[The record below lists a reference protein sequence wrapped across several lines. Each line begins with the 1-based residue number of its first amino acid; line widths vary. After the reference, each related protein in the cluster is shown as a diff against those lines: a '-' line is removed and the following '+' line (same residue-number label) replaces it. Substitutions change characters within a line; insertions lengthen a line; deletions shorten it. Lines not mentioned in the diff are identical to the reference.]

1 MKKSLFGLFHHEE
14 DRKWYVNV
22 LISVFALIGVL
33 VLPSIFALIIKD
45 IIKNKYV
52 CSLIGSLIFGL
63 ILVFLYRRD
72 LKKELNIYIKGFG
85 KIFKLSLKYYF
96 VGILL
101 TITFSVLLAGVLKGS
116 SQNETLVRELLYSHT
131 LYMFINIVFI
141 APVIEEL
148 VYRKSVSTWIK
159 NKWVFAIVSGILFGS
174 AHIATNVFS
183 GTFILTDLLYIL
195 PYGSYGFAFALMDHD
210 SKTTF
215 SSIVINIIHNL
226 LTGLMIMNIHYIGVF

>member
-1 MKKSLFGLFHHEE
+1 MKKKLFSLFHREE

-22 LISVFALIGVL
+22 LICVFALTGIL
-33 VLPSIFALIIKD
+33 VLPSIFGLIIKD
-45 IIKNKYV
+45 IIKNEYAS
-52 CSLIGSLIFGL
+52 SLIGSILFGL
-63 ILVFLYRRD
+63 ILVIIYRKD
-72 LKKELNIYIKGFG
+72 LKKELNIYLKGFV
-85 KIFKLSLKYYF
+85 KIFKLSIKYYL

-101 TITFSVLLAGVLKGS
+101 TITFSILLAGILKGS
-116 SQNETLVRELLYSHT
+116 SQNENLVRELLFNHP

-159 NKWVFAIVSGILFGS
+159 NKWIFAIISGILFGS

-210 SKTTF
+210 TKTTF
-215 SSIVINIIHNL
+215 SSIVIHSIHNL
-226 LTGLMIMNIHYIGVF
+226 LTGLMIMNLHFIGVL